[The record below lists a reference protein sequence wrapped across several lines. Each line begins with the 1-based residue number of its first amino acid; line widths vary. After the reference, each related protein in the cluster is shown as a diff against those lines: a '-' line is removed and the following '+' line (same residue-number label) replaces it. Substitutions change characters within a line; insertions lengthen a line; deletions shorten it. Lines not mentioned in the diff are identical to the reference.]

1 MSPTQ
6 QIRIVFIGRIV
17 AVVLIAVLALRI
29 AWMSDDALITLRT
42 VLNITH
48 EWGPGYNATE
58 RVMAFTHP
66 LWFLL
71 WVTLGTLT
79 NQWVV
84 GLLIVSV
91 VLTAAAAALVV
102 WRTDSLTR
110 LIVATGLLLFSN
122 AFMDYATSGLENAL
136 VYLLVGVLIALTLRG
151 RYTVVTAALVGL
163 TASAIFLTRF
173 DLALLVAP
181 AGLLLAWRWRTA
193 PRLLAAASLTAL
205 APLVVW
211 FTWAKLTYD
220 AWLPNTFEA
229 KRNVNI
235 PATELV
241 VQGIRY
247 LWVTFEHDP
256 VSFIGLVVGVL
267 AAATL
272 GRVIH
277 RAWAVGIVL
286 YLGYVVWIGG
296 DFMAGRFVAVP
307 VYASVFL
314 FAAVPW
320 VPKSQ
325 SSNAAPEDASR
336 TAAQFVTGA
345 VAIAAL
351 LGISTLAGSVPVSLS
366 ATEQQRWEIDQNLNA
381 FVIDARGA
389 STSYGMNLRSYMNR
403 LSLAYVNPDIAPL
416 GDSTG
421 LSRELREVDKA
432 ARNWPTGDGNFTLP
446 SEVGV
451 FCGFL
456 GNLGIATGPAVHLID
471 NCALTDR
478 YLASKPYTP
487 SEPFAWNPGHFH
499 REIPEGYVDAVK
511 SDDPS
516 RMADTAEQ
524 FRLRQLWSRIR
535 G

>member
-1 MSPTQ
+1 MSTTHHD
-6 QIRIVFIGRIV
+6 RIVLIARVV
-17 AVVLIAVLALRI
+17 AVALVAVLALRI

-91 VLTAAAAALVV
+91 ILTAIAAGLVV

-110 LIVATGLLLFSN
+110 LVVATGLLLFSN
-122 AFMDYATSGLENAL
+122 AFMDYATSGLENPL
-136 VYLLVGVLIALTLRG
+136 SYLLIGLLITLTLRA
-151 RYTVVTAALVGL
+151 RHTAITAALVGL
-163 TASAIFLTRF
+163 TAAAVFLTRF
-173 DLALLVAP
+173 DLAVLVAP
-181 AGLLLAWRWRTA
+181 AALLIAWRWRST
-193 PRLLAAASLTAL
+193 PKLLAVSIATAL
-205 APLVVW
+205 APLIVW
-211 FTWAKLTYD
+211 FAWSKLTYD
-220 AWLPNTFEA
+220 TWLPNTFEA

-241 VQGIRY
+241 VQGMRY

-256 VSFIGLVVGVL
+256 VSFIALLIGGLAG
-267 AAATL
+267 ATL
-272 GRVIH
+272 GTSIH
-277 RAWAVGIVL
+277 RAWALGIAL

-307 VYASVFL
+307 VYAAVFL

-320 VPKSQ
+320 
-325 SSNAAPEDASR
+325 APTGRSTATNTDDNSR

-345 VAIAAL
+345 VAIVAL
-351 LGISTLAGSVPVSLS
+351 LAAAALAGSVPVSLS
-366 ATEQQRWEIDQNLNA
+366 ATEQARWEIDQNFNA
-381 FVIDARGA
+381 FTLDARGSSSA
-389 STSYGMNLRSYMNR
+389 NGMTLRQVMNN
-403 LSLAYVNPDIAPL
+403 LSLAYINPDIAPL
-416 GDSTG
+416 GDGSG
-421 LSRELREVDKA
+421 LARTMREIDKA
-432 ARNWPTGDGNFTLP
+432 AANWPTNDGNFTLP

-451 FCGFL
+451 YCGFL
-456 GNLGIATGPAVHLID
+456 GNLGIATGPTVHLID

-478 YLASKPYTP
+478 YLAGKPFTP
-487 SEPFAWNPGHFH
+487 AEPFAWNPGHFH
-499 REIPEGYVDAVK
+499 REIPGGYEEAVRTGDPMKLTDALEGF
-511 SDDPS
+511 
-516 RMADTAEQ
+516 T
-524 FRLRQLWSRIR
+524 LGQLWSRIR